1 MGGNGGFLLWVEVSR
16 HLASES
22 VSLASTS
29 NPLAR
34 TLVYYA

>member
-16 HLASES
+16 HLATAS
-22 VSLASTS
+22 VSLAPTS
-29 NPLAR
+29 DPLAR